1 MYAHSLNYCHVDVWT
16 QPLCGGSLA
25 KLVPV
30 MQASSEIAITQK
42 LTAQLELPPE
52 FSNETT
58 LSPTVKFL
66 GLKVFLG

>member
-1 MYAHSLNYCHVDVWT
+1 MV
-16 QPLCGGSLA
+16 
-25 KLVPV
+25 
-30 MQASSEIAITQK
+30 IAQK

-66 GLKVFLG
+66 GFKVFLGIREATKAELPDTEPTCA